1 MHYGSGYTM
10 FKRQNEITYVFW
22 KLYHLLNCRDF
33 LYFDHFVGQFYGR
46 FLGRFKDNF
55 ETISGQFWEQFF
67 NVFLII
73 YGQYLTKVSTVHTF
87 DIVVLNCRDALY
99 FDHCTVAW
107 IEPIDANSI
116 FQLIY
121 DICHIFTKGPS
132 T

>member
-1 MHYGSGYTM
+1 MDDFWDDLKTIL
-10 FKRQNEITYVFW
+10 RQYE
-22 KLYHLLNCRDF
+22 
-33 LYFDHFVGQFYGR
+33 
-46 FLGRFKDNF
+46 
-55 ETISGQFWEQFF
+55 
-67 NVFLII
+67 
-73 YGQYLTKVSTVHTF
+73 TKVSTVHTF

>member
-1 MHYGSGYTM
+1 MDDFWDDLKTIL
-10 FKRQNEITYVFW
+10 RQY
-22 KLYHLLNCRDF
+22 
-33 LYFDHFVGQFYGR
+33 Q
-46 FLGRFKDNF
+46 DNF
-55 ETISGQFWEQFF
+55 GNNSLMF
-67 NVFLII
+67 FLII

-99 FDHCTVAW
+99 LDHCTVAW

-121 DICHIFTKGPS
+121 DICHIFTKGHPHN